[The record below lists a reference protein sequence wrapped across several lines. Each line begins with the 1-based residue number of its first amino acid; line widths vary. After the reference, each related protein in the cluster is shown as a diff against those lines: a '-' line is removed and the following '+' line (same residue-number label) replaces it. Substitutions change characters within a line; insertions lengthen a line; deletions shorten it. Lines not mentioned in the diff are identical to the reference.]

1 MKDLK
6 KYSIIAIDGPSGS
19 GKTTYAAKLQK
30 ELVCFVV
37 HVDDFYLRKE
47 KRDLS
52 KIAGNIDF
60 MRLINDVLRPYRDH
74 HEFFYEPFDC
84 KSQTLK
90 DKKIIVDSPYLIVE
104 GSFSLF
110 SLLREYYDYKIY
122 IETSEEIRIERL
134 KKREGERFKEFKAIW
149 LENERRYFE
158 SEDLKKIA
166 DLVII

>member
-6 KYSIIAIDGPSGS
+6 KYSIIAIDGRSGS

-30 ELVCFVV
+30 ELACFVV
-37 HVDDFYLRKE
+37 HVDDFYLPKE

-122 IETSEEIRIERL
+122 IETLEEIRIERL